1 MGFLVGVVGELDR
14 IEDREERRR
23 EFMATLLEK
32 RKNTVIPTL
41 MERLNEQKEDLA
53 ERRERVRMAQTL
65 GLSKKAAAVL
75 ESSGALG
82 IELERLVKL
91 NEDGELNRE
100 ALKRISEQIL
110 DAVPEEKVSDALDY
124 VIKGDLKFSKM
135 GDENDTLIAAMYNAT
150 SIEEFTQAYS
160 KAITPLQTETVKRI
174 RPFDYTTRGAKVMDP
189 SKRSSA
195 QTTIAKSIADS
206 LGVAVNT
213 NDRGEFVGFQGEDKD
228 KATTVLNNALDRY
241 QELYESP
248 TYFDDPTKIINE
260 IGRRVNVLRQK
271 GLDINQISQN
281 PYFDLEFEMP
291 DVTIDP
297 NETMNNPNVQPTLEL
312 TPDVFDEGDLFNS
325 VRLNN

>member
-1 MGFLVGVVGELDR
+1 MGFFAGVVGELDR
-14 IEDREERRR
+14 IEERDERRK

-82 IELERLVKL
+82 LELKRLTKL

-100 ALKRISEQIL
+100 SLKRISEQIV
-110 DAVPEEKVSDALDY
+110 DAVPEEKVNDALEY

-150 SIEEFTQAYS
+150 SIDEFTQAYS

-174 RPFDYTTRGAKVMDP
+174 RPFDYTTRGAQTMTP

-206 LGVAVNT
+206 LGLNVETDANG
-213 NDRGEFVGFQGEDKD
+213 NFMRFQGEDKD
-228 KATTVLNNALDRY
+228 KAMTVLNNALDRY

-260 IGRRVNVLRQK
+260 IGRRVNVLKQK
-271 GLDINQISQN
+271 GLDVNQISQN
-281 PYFDLEFEMP
+281 PYFDLEFEMTEVP
-291 DVTIDP
+291 IDP
-297 NETMNNPNVQPTLEL
+297 TQTMNNPEVQPTIEL
-312 TPDVFDEGDLFNS
+312 TPDAFDEGDLFNS